1 MKEKV
6 TKKNQS
12 VAKMFEIIEAMAGS
26 KGPMRLQDISIEVN
40 YPASTVLRM
49 LSSLMENG
57 YVTQNPETSK
67 YSLSLKFC
75 KIGEAV
81 KSQFSI
87 REVVR
92 PFLEELSE
100 RCHESACLAIEHDM
114 TVVYLDVV
122 EGQDK
127 MLRTLQRIGKN
138 APLHS
143 TGIGK
148 LLLLNYDSAALDNFI
163 RVKGLQQ
170 LTCNTLTTKEALL
183 DELDKVRNLGYA
195 FDNEECEL
203 GAKCIAAPIRD
214 YSGKVISGISVSGP
228 ISRMNSEN
236 SKNIIQNLLEISDS
250 ISDKLGYKKVE

>member
-1 MKEKV
+1 MKEKI

-12 VAKMFEIIEAMAGS
+12 IEKMFEIIEAMADS
-26 KGPMRLQDISIEVN
+26 KGSMRLKDISIAVN

-57 YVTQNPETSK
+57 YVTQNSETSK

-87 REVVR
+87 REIVR
-92 PFLEELSE
+92 PFLVELSE
-100 RCHESACLAIEHDM
+100 RCHESACLAIEQDM

-127 MLRTLQRIGKN
+127 MLRTLQRIGRN

-148 LLLLNYDSAALDNFI
+148 LLLLNYDSATLDGFI
-163 RVKGLQQ
+163 IEKGLQQ
-170 LTCNTLTTKEALL
+170 LTCNTITTKEALL
-183 DELDKVRNLGYA
+183 AELDNIRAMGYA

-203 GAKCIAAPIRD
+203 GARCIAAPIRD
-214 YSGKVISGISVSGP
+214 YTGTVIAGISISGP
-228 ISRMNSEN
+228 ISRMTPDN
-236 SKNIIQNLLEISDS
+236 SKMIIQNLLEISGS
-250 ISDKLGYKKVE
+250 ISDKLGYRKVE

>member
-1 MKEKV
+1 MKEKA

-12 VAKMFEIIEAMAGS
+12 IEKMFEIIEAMADS
-26 KGPMRLQDISIEVN
+26 KGSMRLKDISIEVN

-57 YVTQNPETSK
+57 YVTQDSETSK

-75 KIGEAV
+75 RIGEAV
-81 KSQFSI
+81 KSQFRI
-87 REVVR
+87 REIVR
-92 PFLEELSE
+92 PFLVELSE
-100 RCHESACLAIEHDM
+100 RCLESACLAIEHDM

-148 LLLLNYDSAALDNFI
+148 LLLLNYDSAALDGFI
-163 RVKGLQQ
+163 MARGLQQ
-170 LTCNTLTTKEALL
+170 LTCNTITTKEALL
-183 DELDKVRNLGYA
+183 TELDSVRNLGYA

-203 GAKCIAAPIRD
+203 GAKCIAAPIHD
-214 YSGKVISGISVSGP
+214 YSGKVIAGISISGP
-228 ISRMNSEN
+228 ISRMNPDN

-250 ISDKLGYKKVE
+250 ISEKLGYKK